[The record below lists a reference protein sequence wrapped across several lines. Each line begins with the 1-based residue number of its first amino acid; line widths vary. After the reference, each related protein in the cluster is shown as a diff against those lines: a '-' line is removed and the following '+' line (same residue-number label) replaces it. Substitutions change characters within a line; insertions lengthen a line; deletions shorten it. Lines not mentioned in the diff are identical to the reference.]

1 MGTAKSAEEEGSLAG
16 RGLSAPHHLLPTLS
30 WLGGEAARR
39 GQESLEKVAS
49 DSRHLG
55 SLLLPAMAVHLHM
68 AAHAAHWEQATP
80 SFRNSPTKASAEA
93 AGGSPGLQDVA
104 SPGAAGGARRWEMW
118 PLRMATQP
126 RGWFPPPQ
134 GVISVIATRTEAA
147 ASVPDDPT
155 AHPKGKAGQS
165 RHRFLALHKFVV
177 NCQSFT
183 QSHITEVHLARSHKQ
198 CWEAGAPAPLV
209 EVPPGGHGWPC
220 THGCP
225 VPSRHLLPAPR
236 MPRDLPNSPTAPS
249 SIVAVPDPSLAP
261 QALGQACEFP
271 PPLGTSTAAPR
282 WETVAVAL
290 WCWRA
295 NPRSRAAS
303 VLILPRQ
310 DASKFVFFK

>member
-16 RGLSAPHHLLPTLS
+16 GGLSAPCHLLPTLS
-30 WLGGEAARR
+30 WLGGKAGRR

-55 SLLLPAMAVHLHM
+55 SLLLPATAIHLRM
-68 AAHAAHWEQATP
+68 AAHAARWEQATP

-104 SPGAAGGARRWEMW
+104 SPGAAGGAHRWEMW

-126 RGWFPPPQ
+126 RGWFPPPLR
-134 GVISVIATRTEAA
+134 VISVIATRTEAA
-147 ASVPDDPT
+147 ASAPDDPT

-165 RHRFLALHKFVV
+165 RHRFLALHKFIVD
-177 NCQSFT
+177 CQSFT
-183 QSHITEVHLARSHKQ
+183 QSHITEIRLARSHKQ
-198 CWEAGAPAPLV
+198 CRRAGAPAPLV
-209 EVPPGGHGWPC
+209 EVPPGGHGWPH

-225 VPSRHLLPAPR
+225 VLPRHLLPAPR

-249 SIVAVPDPSLAP
+249 SIVAVPDPCLAP
-261 QALGQACEFP
+261 RPQGRHVNSPLPGHKHSHSALGGGGHGS
-271 PPLGTSTAAPR
+271 LR
-282 WETVAVAL
+282 
-290 WCWRA
+290 CWRA
-295 NPRSRAAS
+295 NPRSQAAS

-310 DASKFVFFK
+310 LGCF